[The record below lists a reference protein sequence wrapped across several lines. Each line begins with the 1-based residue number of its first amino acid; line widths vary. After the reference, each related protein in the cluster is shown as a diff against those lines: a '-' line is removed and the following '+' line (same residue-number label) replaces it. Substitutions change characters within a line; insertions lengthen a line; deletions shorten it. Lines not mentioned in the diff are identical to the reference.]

1 MINNIT
7 LNRFVYHSLPAISQM
22 LRYREFDNIN
32 KAFTA
37 AIAEEKAL
45 RLTYKE
51 NPVRCKNCGRT
62 NHTTANCYRNN
73 PNLSIRHHNNFRSV
87 HFNQAPFTLSNFPF
101 QPRQDSQCRYCKH
114 FGRTI
119 EECRKRQYN
128 NANQQL
134 RLN

>member
-1 MINNIT
+1 
-7 LNRFVYHSLPAISQM
+7 M

-45 RLTYKE
+45 RLSYKE
-51 NPVRCKNCGRT
+51 NSVRCK

-73 PNLSIRHHNNFRSV
+73 SNPATRHYNNLRTV
-87 HFNQAPFTLSNFPF
+87 HINQAPFTLSNFPS

-114 FGRTI
+114 LVTP
-119 EECRKRQYN
+119 
-128 NANQQL
+128 
-134 RLN
+134 

>member
-45 RLTYKE
+45 RLSYKE
-51 NPVRCKNCGRT
+51 NPVRYRNYGRT

-73 PNLSIRHHNNFRSV
+73 SNPPTRHYNSLRTV
-87 HFNQAPFTLSNFPF
+87 HFNQAPSNFPS

-114 FGRTI
+114 LVTP
-119 EECRKRQYN
+119 
-128 NANQQL
+128 
-134 RLN
+134 